1 MSGMIQLQH
10 YSSFLHVVG
19 TLVEIQHTA
28 VCVHV
33 PGTKFILST
42 LQQPTTTAVVVL
54 QLLALSAACFTLY
67 TAVYIATARPKVHT
81 VVVA

>member
-1 MSGMIQLQH
+1 MIQLQH

-33 PGTKFILST
+33 PGTRFILST